1 MTTVPAEEAGAPA
14 KAMKHN
20 AIDGAKP
27 LLSIIMPVFRG
38 EKLIGDAL
46 ESVASQ
52 VSPGQCDKIEIL
64 IVDSSPDDAT
74 MSVVHRFADRLSL
87 RPYQRPD
94 FTMWHAKTNFAARE
108 ARADH
113 LCWLHHDDLW
123 LPGRMK
129 AVESWI
135 AAAPET
141 PFHFAPSLLVGAD
154 GAVLGEWN
162 CPIDQEG
169 PQQREALL
177 RGLLVQNYIAAPAP
191 VFRKDAWLRC
201 GGLDET
207 LWYTADWDV
216 WLKLAAQGEARFH
229 KDAATAFRVHGS
241 SLTVTGSRDIAD
253 FVNQMQVVLERH
265 IALLPE
271 DSRRDIEPVCAAS
284 ILVNEALARASR
296 GDASAL
302 LRATAVTMRLG
313 PRGVATYLR
322 NSRIGERVGAR
333 VRAKMRGGM

>member
-1 MTTVPAEEAGAPA
+1 MTGPSS
-14 KAMKHN
+14 
-20 AIDGAKP
+20 DGKP

-38 EKLIGDAL
+38 EELIGEAL
-46 ESVASQ
+46 ESVATE
-52 VSPGQCDKIEIL
+52 VPPEARGKVEIL
-64 IVDSSPDDAT
+64 VIDSSPDDAT
-74 MSVVHRFADRLSL
+74 MNVVRRFEDRLNL
-87 RPYQRPD
+87 RPYDRPD
-94 FTMWHAKTNFAARE
+94 FPMWHAKTNFAVQE

-135 AAAPET
+135 AAAPEA
-141 PFHFAPSLLVGAD
+141 PFHFAPSVFVDAAGT
-154 GAVLGEWN
+154 VLGEWN
-162 CPIDQEG
+162 CPIDEEG
-169 PQQREALL
+169 PQPRETFL

-207 LWYTADWDV
+207 LWYTADWDI
-216 WLKLAAQGEARFH
+216 WLKLTAQGGARFH
-229 KDAATAFRVHGS
+229 KEVATAFRVHGS

-253 FVNQMQVVLERH
+253 FVDQMRVVLDRH
-265 IALLPE
+265 ITLLPE
-271 DSRRDIEPVCAAS
+271 NRRREIAPVCAAS
-284 ILVNEALARASR
+284 ILVNEAVARASR

-302 LRATAVTMRLG
+302 LRATAATMKLG

-322 NSRIGERVGAR
+322 HSRLGERVSAR

>member
-1 MTTVPAEEAGAPA
+1 MNRSFSPS
-14 KAMKHN
+14 
-20 AIDGAKP
+20 KP

-52 VSPGQCDKIEIL
+52 IPADERAKVEIL

-74 MSVVHRFADRLSL
+74 MAVVRRFADRLTL
-87 RPYQRPD
+87 RPYTRPD
-94 FTMWHAKTNFAARE
+94 FTMWHAKTNFAAQE

-129 AVESWI
+129 AVENWI
-135 AAAPET
+135 AASPET
-141 PFHFAPSLLVGAD
+141 PFHFAPSLFAGED
-154 GAVLGEWN
+154 GALLGAWS
-162 CPIDQEG
+162 CPIDHQG
-169 PQQREALL
+169 PQPREALL

-201 GGLDET
+201 GGLDEN

-216 WLKLAAQGEARFH
+216 WLKLAAQGEAWFH
-229 KDAATAFRVHGS
+229 REAATAFRVHGS
-241 SLTVTGSRDIAD
+241 SLTVSGSRDIAD
-253 FVNQMQVVLERH
+253 FVNQMRVVLDRH

-271 DSRRDIEPVCAAS
+271 GERRDIEPVCEAS
-284 ILVNEALARASR
+284 ILVNAALARASR
-296 GDASAL
+296 GDPAGM
-302 LRATAVTMRLG
+302 LRATAAAMRLG

-322 NSRIGERVGAR
+322 HSRIGERVGAR
-333 VRAKMRGGM
+333 VRARMKGGM